1 MKTPLVRPAPLLFVE
16 SLVTT
21 FPARRRVRGAMI
33 AAVGAHLLAGTALYA
48 SGLVRFDALEKPV
61 IPAYLVQSP
70 YREETVMIGH
80 LEQHAARKGEA
91 DAKGGGPAHPQK
103 PEPANDPVKAPVKT
117 PDGTPGIPVE
127 QTPAAPPV
135 TDPGDGGPGSGGG
148 PGNPW
153 GKTDG
158 PIGTPTGTGH
168 ESTGNDLRSDMVA
181 SYGISEPPV
190 VRSRVEPVYP
200 EMARQQG
207 LSGVVILEIVIDEQ
221 GRVIATRI
229 MRTDNVIFNKSAED
243 AVRQWK
249 YSSPKNDGRAVR
261 TYKTVTVNF
270 QLH

>member
-1 MKTPLVRPAPLLFVE
+1 MKNPAVRPTPSLFIE

-33 AAVGAHLLAGTALYA
+33 VAVGAHLLAGTALYA

-61 IPAYLVQSP
+61 LSLNNQLIIPVIFHDPSRGAP
-70 YREETVMIGH
+70 PKGGH
-80 LEQHAARKGEA
+80 G
-91 DAKGGGPAHPQK
+91 KGGGGDPKPKDKPPVENHSPRIPPNVTPAQPAEPLPRP
-103 PEPANDPVKAPVKT
+103 PEDPVPGAEPT
-117 PDGTPGIPVE
+117 GPGITGLPPGE
-127 QTPAAPPV
+127 YDPKGTDGNKRSGDPSGRDGAP
-135 TDPGDGGPGSGGG
+135 GGPGEG
-148 PGNPW
+148 
-153 GKTDG
+153 
-158 PIGTPTGTGH
+158 
-168 ESTGNDLRSDMVA
+168 LVA
-181 SYGISEPPV
+181 SYGISDPPV
-190 VRSRVEPVYP
+190 PRSRVDPVYP

-207 LSGVVILEIVIDEQ
+207 LSGMVILEIVIDEQ

-261 TYKTVTVNF
+261 TYKTVTINF